1 MLLIRQEK
9 YINHLTKRVVSNL
22 RRLVK
27 EYDGKNLEDGKRIS
41 GKKKLTNA
49 KTDAMQ
55 YFYGSAIRDNKG
67 DVPKM
72 SEEVRELLGHY
83 SSTIENYLQSDC
95 PIDPKSW
102 YCCQRSKVLGT
113 LT

>member
-49 KTDAMQ
+49 KIDAMQ

-72 SEEVRELLGHY
+72 SEEVRELLGHC

-102 YCCQRSKVLGT
+102 YRCQRSKVLGT

>member
-1 MLLIRQEK
+1 M
-9 YINHLTKRVVSNL
+9 VSNL

-49 KTDAMQ
+49 KIDAMQ

-72 SEEVRELLGHY
+72 S
-83 SSTIENYLQSDC
+83 
-95 PIDPKSW
+95 
-102 YCCQRSKVLGT
+102 
-113 LT
+113 